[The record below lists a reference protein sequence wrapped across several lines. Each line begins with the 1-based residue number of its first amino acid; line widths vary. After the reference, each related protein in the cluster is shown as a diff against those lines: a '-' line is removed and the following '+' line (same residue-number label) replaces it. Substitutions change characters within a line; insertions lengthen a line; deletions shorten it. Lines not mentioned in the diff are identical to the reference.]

1 MVINLVNFLIS
12 CAIAIYFML
21 PAYVSNLSGLAFGG
35 GTPMDKGKT
44 LSDGYRIIGNGVTWK
59 GFISGTI
66 LGTLVGGIQGFL
78 SINLTQISGGIITLN
93 VFQSI
98 PNGLILGFILAFG
111 ALLGDAVGSFIK
123 RRLGISSGKPAPFLD
138 QLDFVIMSLLLI
150 SFIVPLS
157 IDFVLII
164 AFITLILHLSSN
176 TIAYLLGIKD
186 VWY

>member
-1 MVINLVNFLIS
+1 MISLIKKGS
-12 CAIAIYFML
+12 NIIGIDGAIAFTI
-21 PAYVSNLSGLAFGG
+21 LS
-35 GTPMDKGKT
+35 
-44 LSDGYRIIGNGVTWK
+44 RIIQAG
-59 GFISGTI
+59 
-66 LGTLVGGIQGFL
+66 
-78 SINLTQISGGIITLN
+78 GGIITLN